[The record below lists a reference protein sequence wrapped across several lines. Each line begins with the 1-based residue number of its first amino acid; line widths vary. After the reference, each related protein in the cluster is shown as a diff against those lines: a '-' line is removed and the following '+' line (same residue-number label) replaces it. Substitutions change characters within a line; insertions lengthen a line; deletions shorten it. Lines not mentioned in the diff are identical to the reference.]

1 MYIIKH
7 LNLETMKAK
16 IKVKNRFTF
25 PTYTVMIGNEVI
37 QGFYSRA
44 EAVAF
49 RNDLNSQ
56 IIELIN

>member
-1 MYIIKH
+1 M
-7 LNLETMKAK
+7 NARV
-16 IKVKNRFTF
+16 KVKNRYTF

-56 IIELIN
+56 MIELINQ